1 MVKGKYSTTLG
12 NVEMES
18 CICNASGPRCTQFD
32 ELKKIDE
39 SQSCMVLSKSA
50 TLELRQGNPEPRYWE
65 NSKGSINSMGLPN
78 NGIDFY
84 LSVRKQFSKPYF
96 ISISGLCLEEN
107 VSILDRIKLNPDGV
121 AGLEINL
128 SCPNIVGKGQLAYDF
143 KMMDDYLEEIFK
155 NLDLLKDTKSIGVK
169 LPPYFDF
176 WQFESAAEVLMKY
189 PLDYITC
196 INSIGNGLIID
207 IDTEQTVIKPKNG
220 FGGIGGSFVKPT
232 GLANVRKF
240 YEIFQREGSGIK
252 IVGCGGVESG
262 KDVFEYIL
270 CGAEVVQIGTQFY
283 KEGKRCFSRLEEEL
297 GDIMSEKGYKNL
309 DDFRG
314 KLKNI

>member
-1 MVKGKYSTTLG
+1 MNRGKFSSKLG
-12 NVEMES
+12 NVDLNS
-18 CICNASGPRCTQFD
+18 CICNASGPLCTNLD
-32 ELKKIDE
+32 ELEKIDN
-39 SQSCMVLSKSA
+39 SASCMVLSKSA
-50 TLELRQGNPEPRYWE
+50 TLELRKGNPEPRYWE
-65 NSKGSINSMGLPN
+65 NSRGSINSMGLPN

-84 LSVRKQFSKPYF
+84 LSVRDNFSKPYF

-107 VSILDRIKLNPDGV
+107 IKILEKIRLNSEGIS
-121 AGLEINL
+121 GLEINL

-143 KMMDDYLEEIFK
+143 KMMDEYLGEIFK
-155 NLDLLKDTKSIGVK
+155 FLDIWVDTKSIGVK

-196 INSIGNGLIID
+196 INSIGNGLIVD
-207 IDTEQTVIKPKNG
+207 IDTEQTVIKPKEG
-220 FGGIGGSFVKPT
+220 FGGIGGSYVKPT

-240 YEIFQREGSGIK
+240 YEIFQREGSKIK

-262 KDVFEYIL
+262 RDVFEYIL
-270 CGAEVVQIGTQFY
+270 CGAEVVQVGTQFY
-283 KEGKRCFSRLEEEL
+283 KEGRRCFSRLEEEL
-297 GDIMSEKGYKNL
+297 GYIMGDKGYFTL
-309 DDFRG
+309 EEFRG